1 MTEEGHRP
9 DNADIG
15 WTPLG
20 EPTADEAASLAKQR
34 AYIESAADTHDA
46 RVDLAKDP
54 LFNSFREL
62 MEARKAEFKHL
73 EVPPELTQLLDKMV
87 FERKIEK
94 LGELKGEEPERAV
107 GTAVMA
113 MTDFLSANPDQNL
126 ADLSMTS
133 AKAVA
138 KATERNGV
146 IPAPALGFVYEMFR
160 LKAASQAAPAVAE
173 SGAGK

>member
-15 WTPLG
+15 WTPLR

-34 AYIESAADTHDA
+34 AYIEAAARTHDD
-46 RVDLAKDP
+46 RVDIANDP
-54 LFNSFREL
+54 YFNHLKEL
-62 MEARKAEFKHL
+62 MEAKKDEFKHM
-73 EVPPELTQLLDKMV
+73 EIPPEIDLYVDKML
-87 FERKIEK
+87 FESKIK
-94 LGELKGEEPERAV
+94 ELEDLRRAEPERAV

-113 MTDFLSANPDQNL
+113 MTDFLAAHPDQNL
-126 ADLSMTS
+126 ADLGMTS

-138 KATERNGV
+138 KATESNGV

-160 LKAASQAAPAVAE
+160 LKAASQAAPTVAE